1 MDIIQKLKALG
12 DETRLRIINAL
23 RQGPLCVC
31 ELESILEIT
40 QSNVSR
46 HLNKL
51 MNAGLVTY
59 YKEAKFVYYK
69 IDETSIKEYKFVE
82 TIINNDLEPQEIFE
96 KDNLILKEYRNL
108 GLGCESVSQIK
119 EVVANINNRSK

>member
-69 IDETSIKEYKFVE
+69 IDETSIKEYRFVE